1 MASNVLSACEC
12 VENRG
17 SYMSAHFLL
26 NLLNELGIRDK
37 CEACQ
42 VFDLFFATS
51 LINGLNKSRNVRF
64 YLSYGITTT
73 LKSHFWRKNL

>member
-17 SYMSAHFLL
+17 SYMSAHVLL
-26 NLLNELGIRDK
+26 NLLNGLRKRDNARLAK
-37 CEACQ
+37 YLISFLE
-42 VFDLFFATS
+42 TS
-51 LINGLNKSRNVRF
+51 LINGINKSTNVRF
-64 YLSYGITTT
+64 YLSYGIRAT